1 MTQIQELIKRYASGI
16 ANARIN
22 RVHSKYNIE
31 SIGSQDIL
39 DNFGVVYELVQA

>member
-1 MTQIQELIKRYASGI
+1 MIPIQELIKRYASGI

-31 SIGSQDIL
+31 SIDSQYIL
-39 DNFGVVYELVQA
+39 DNFGAVYELV